1 MINNTMANDITT
13 NDTMAND
20 ITTSDITTSDTTP
33 NNITN
38 NDNPNSDSI
47 LALGIVITLGIS
59 CLVIIPKAIDKYSS
73 IDVKIGNLL
82 NVSLKK

>member
-1 MINNTMANDITT
+1 MINNTMANDITP

-20 ITTSDITTSDTTP
+20 ITTSDATP

-47 LALGIVITLGIS
+47 LALSIVLACIS